1 MLPADGLRCVMPAR
15 PRHLSRPL
23 YEGLPWLYMV
33 LGLAALFGSYLLA
46 GRGALSLGVG
56 ALGLLVL
63 LGGVVVLLRRRDYRE
78 LRSQY
83 GDRGDL
89 DRKDL

>member
-1 MLPADGLRCVMPAR
+1 MPAR
-15 PRHLSRPL
+15 SRHLSRPL

-46 GRGALSLGVG
+46 GHGALSLGTG
-56 ALGLLVL
+56 ALGLLAL

-89 DRKDL
+89 DPKDL